1 MLSWKGAVHS
11 DLDWATR
18 LALAINLTLTLD
30 FLASQRVVL
39 CGLNKEQVTN
49 FFFFW
54 NVLFLCVSLK

>member
-1 MLSWKGAVHS
+1 MLTWKGAVRS

-39 CGLNKEQVTN
+39 CGLNKEQVIN
-49 FFFFW
+49 FFFFF
-54 NVLFLCVSLK
+54 VMFCFCVFY